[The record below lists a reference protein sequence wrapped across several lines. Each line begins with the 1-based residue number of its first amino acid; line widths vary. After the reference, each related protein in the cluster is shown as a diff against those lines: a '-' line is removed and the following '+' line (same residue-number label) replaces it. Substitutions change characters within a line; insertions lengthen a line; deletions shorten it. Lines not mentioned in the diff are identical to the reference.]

1 VSVHFHSTSHLH
13 ITASNILMSVIS
25 NTAHANTTANLL
37 TGRHAVQFRR
47 VAFNCTEVMYR
58 FQVRFR
64 MVIQTYFDLHSM
76 KQTMT
81 K

>member
-1 VSVHFHSTSHLH
+1 MQTDS
-13 ITASNILMSVIS
+13 
-25 NTAHANTTANLL
+25 TANLL

-47 VAFNCTEVMYR
+47 VTFNCAEVKYR

-64 MVIQTYFDLHSM
+64 MFIQPYYGLYSI

-81 K
+81 NSKEIMLLSGQQAGRLL